1 MNRLEI
7 ANNIST
13 NIERERT
20 KLGMSQAQ
28 FAKALDMSLSTYKRI
43 ANGES
48 SRIDVYTAYLIY
60 KLTGRFSCEL
70 TGFNDDVINLVKR
83 IKKLSKSQRILIDSI
98 IDTELALSAYKDESS
113 HTEDLISVLIPTGN
127 MTDGMILDSYNVE
140 KLDVSNYR
148 KAFGDALHIGIRIT
162 SNHLH
167 PVYNKGD
174 ILLISRNPIRDGD
187 TGIFI
192 TPGFDFKLVDLL
204 VTNFHLPKSSLM
216 MLVSAFA
223 GYGHIMA
230 LYREAI
236 ARQYRFFSYG
246 DAMLL
251 ARSE

>member
-7 ANNIST
+7 VNNIST
-13 NIERERT
+13 NIERERI

-48 SRIDVYTAYLIY
+48 SRIDIYTAYLIY

-98 IDTELALSAYKDESS
+98 IDTELALSAYKDESC

-174 ILLISRNPIRDGD
+174 ILLIS
-187 TGIFI
+187 
-192 TPGFDFKLVDLL
+192 
-204 VTNFHLPKSSLM
+204 
-216 MLVSAFA
+216 
-223 GYGHIMA
+223 
-230 LYREAI
+230 
-236 ARQYRFFSYG
+236 
-246 DAMLL
+246 
-251 ARSE
+251 

>member
-7 ANNIST
+7 VNNIST
-13 NIERERT
+13 NIERERI

-98 IDTELALSAYKDESS
+98 IDTELALSAYKDESC

-127 MTDGMILDSYNVE
+127 MTDGMIFISKHTVKRHMHSIFE

-148 KAFGDALHIGIRIT
+148 KAFGDAIHIGIRIT

-192 TPGFDFKLVDLL
+192 NAQNKRAYIRKLHQKNPCELTPINNYGETFYVDSDN
-204 VTNFHLPKSSLM
+204 VDDMSKWIKF
-216 MLVSAFA
+216 
-223 GYGHIMA
+223 GHV
-230 LYREAI
+230 LCKVR
-236 ARQYRFFSYG
+236 
-246 DAMLL
+246 
-251 ARSE
+251 

>member
-13 NIERERT
+13 NIERERI

-48 SRIDVYTAYLIY
+48 SRIDIYTAY
-60 KLTGRFSCEL
+60 
-70 TGFNDDVINLVKR
+70 
-83 IKKLSKSQRILIDSI
+83 
-98 IDTELALSAYKDESS
+98 
-113 HTEDLISVLIPTGN
+113 LISVLIPTGN

-192 TPGFDFKLVDLL
+192 NAQTKRAYIRKLHQTNPCELTPINNYGETFYVDSDN
-204 VTNFHLPKSSLM
+204 VDDMSKWIKF
-216 MLVSAFA
+216 
-223 GYGHIMA
+223 GHV
-230 LYREAI
+230 LCKVR
-236 ARQYRFFSYG
+236 
-246 DAMLL
+246 
-251 ARSE
+251 

>member
-13 NIERERT
+13 NIERERI

-48 SRIDVYTAYLIY
+48 SRIDIYTAYRIY

-70 TGFNDDVINLVKR
+70 TGFNDDVINLAKR

-113 HTEDLISVLIPTGN
+113 HKEDLI
-127 MTDGMILDSYNVE
+127 SYNVE

-192 TPGFDFKLVDLL
+192 NAQNKRAYIRKLHQKTPCELTPINNYGETFYVDSDN
-204 VTNFHLPKSSLM
+204 VDDMSKWIKF
-216 MLVSAFA
+216 
-223 GYGHIMA
+223 GHV
-230 LYREAI
+230 LCKVR
-236 ARQYRFFSYG
+236 
-246 DAMLL
+246 
-251 ARSE
+251 

>member
-7 ANNIST
+7 VNNIST
-13 NIERERT
+13 NIERERIR
-20 KLGMSQAQ
+20 LGMSQAQ

-48 SRIDVYTAYLIY
+48 SRIDIYTAYLIY

-83 IKKLSKSQRILIDSI
+83 IKKLSKNQRILIDSI

-148 KAFGDALHIGIRIT
+148 KAFGDALHIGIR
-162 SNHLH
+162 
-167 PVYNKGD
+167 
-174 ILLISRNPIRDGD
+174 DGD

-192 TPGFDFKLVDLL
+192 NAQNKRAYIRKLHQKNPCELTPINNYGETFYVDSDN
-204 VTNFHLPKSSLM
+204 VDDMSKWIKF
-216 MLVSAFA
+216 
-223 GYGHIMA
+223 GHV
-230 LYREAI
+230 LCKVR
-236 ARQYRFFSYG
+236 
-246 DAMLL
+246 
-251 ARSE
+251 

>member
-7 ANNIST
+7 VNNIST
-13 NIERERT
+13 NIERERI

-98 IDTELALSAYKDESS
+98 I
-113 HTEDLISVLIPTGN
+113 
-127 MTDGMILDSYNVE
+127 E

-192 TPGFDFKLVDLL
+192 NAQNKRAYIRKLHQKNPCELTPINNYGETFYVDSDN
-204 VTNFHLPKSSLM
+204 VDDMSKWIKF
-216 MLVSAFA
+216 
-223 GYGHIMA
+223 GHV
-230 LYREAI
+230 LCKVR
-236 ARQYRFFSYG
+236 
-246 DAMLL
+246 
-251 ARSE
+251 

>member
-7 ANNIST
+7 VNNIST
-13 NIERERT
+13 NIERERI

-83 IKKLSKSQRILIDSI
+83 IKKLSKSQRILID
-98 IDTELALSAYKDESS
+98 
-113 HTEDLISVLIPTGN
+113 
-127 MTDGMILDSYNVE
+127 NVE

-192 TPGFDFKLVDLL
+192 NAQNKRAYIRKLHQKNPCELTPINNYGETFYVDSDN
-204 VTNFHLPKSSLM
+204 VDDMSKWIKF
-216 MLVSAFA
+216 
-223 GYGHIMA
+223 GHV
-230 LYREAI
+230 LCKVR
-236 ARQYRFFSYG
+236 
-246 DAMLL
+246 
-251 ARSE
+251 

>member
-13 NIERERT
+13 NIERERI

-48 SRIDVYTAYLIY
+48 SRIDIYTAYLIY

-83 IKKLSKSQRILIDSI
+83 IKKLSKNQRILIDSI

-127 MTDGMILDSYNVE
+127 MTDGMILDSYNVLMFQITE
-140 KLDVSNYR
+140 KPSVMP
-148 KAFGDALHIGIRIT
+148 FT
-162 SNHLH
+162 SESASQAII
-167 PVYNKGD
+167 Y
-174 ILLISRNPIRDGD
+174 ILYIIKV
-187 TGIFI
+187 IYF
-192 TPGFDFKLVDLL
+192 
-204 VTNFHLPKSSLM
+204 
-216 MLVSAFA
+216 
-223 GYGHIMA
+223 
-230 LYREAI
+230 
-236 ARQYRFFSYG
+236 
-246 DAMLL
+246 
-251 ARSE
+251 

>member
-1 MNRLEI
+1 MILAELDQTLVISKRLRILLQIGPGKLVDAVRRII
-7 ANNIST
+7 AIVYSLFVAEHLFAGKD
-13 NIERERT
+13 ERNT
-20 KLGMSQAQ
+20 LGSEDAG
-28 FAKALDMSLSTYKRI
+28 L
-43 ANGES
+43 
-48 SRIDVYTAYLIY
+48 
-60 KLTGRFSCEL
+60 
-70 TGFNDDVINLVKR
+70 FNDDVINLVKR

-98 IDTELALSAYKDESS
+98 IDTELALSAYKDESC

-192 TPGFDFKLVDLL
+192 NAQNKRAYIRKLHQKNPCELTPINNYGETFYVDSDN
-204 VTNFHLPKSSLM
+204 VDDMSKWIKF
-216 MLVSAFA
+216 
-223 GYGHIMA
+223 GHV
-230 LYREAI
+230 LCKVR
-236 ARQYRFFSYG
+236 
-246 DAMLL
+246 
-251 ARSE
+251 

>member
-7 ANNIST
+7 VNNIST
-13 NIERERT
+13 NIERERI

-48 SRIDVYTAYLIY
+48 
-60 KLTGRFSCEL
+60 
-70 TGFNDDVINLVKR
+70 
-83 IKKLSKSQRILIDSI
+83 SI

-192 TPGFDFKLVDLL
+192 NAQNKRAYIRKLHQKNPCELTPINNYGETFYVDSDN
-204 VTNFHLPKSSLM
+204 VDDMSKWIKF
-216 MLVSAFA
+216 
-223 GYGHIMA
+223 GHV
-230 LYREAI
+230 LCKVR
-236 ARQYRFFSYG
+236 
-246 DAMLL
+246 
-251 ARSE
+251 

>member
-7 ANNIST
+7 VNNIST
-13 NIERERT
+13 NIERERI

-83 IKKLSKSQRILIDSI
+83 IKKLSKSQRILINSI
-98 IDTELALSAYKDESS
+98 IDTELALSAYKDESC

-174 ILLISRNPIRDGD
+174 ILLISRNPTATAIPVSLSTHRTSVHTSENCIRK
-187 TGIFI
+187 THVSSHQSTI
-192 TPGFDFKLVDLL
+192 TVRPFMS
-204 VTNFHLPKSSLM
+204 TAIMLM
-216 MLVSAFA
+216 
-223 GYGHIMA
+223 I
-230 LYREAI
+230 
-236 ARQYRFFSYG
+236 
-246 DAMLL
+246 
-251 ARSE
+251 

>member
-7 ANNIST
+7 VNNIST
-13 NIERERT
+13 NIERERI

-60 KLTGRFSCEL
+60 RLTGRFSCEL

-83 IKKLSKSQRILIDSI
+83 IKKLSKTQRILIDSI

-192 TPGFDFKLVDLL
+192 NAQNKRAYIRKLHQKNPCELTPINNYGETFYVDSDN
-204 VTNFHLPKSSLM
+204 VDDMSKWIKF
-216 MLVSAFA
+216 
-223 GYGHIMA
+223 GHV
-230 LYREAI
+230 LCKVR
-236 ARQYRFFSYG
+236 
-246 DAMLL
+246 
-251 ARSE
+251 